1 MTGRIRRG
9 QALMELAVGLFALAL
24 LVSALVTFAL
34 YIVRSLEIENH
45 LRGNAKG
52 VSDKIEID
60 GFSETF
66 LFGVRNLHI
75 REPFGNINRSIP

>member
-1 MTGRIRRG
+1 
-9 QALMELAVGLFALAL
+9 MELAVGLFTLAL

-45 LRGNAKG
+45 LRGHARG
-52 VSDKIEID
+52 VSDKIEVND
-60 GFSETF
+60 FSETF

-75 REPFGNINRSIP
+75 REPFGNVNRTIP